1 MFELMGVNNV
11 SASSIYKVAHTTR
24 GSWHAS
30 YEVVVSHSYEV
41 VVSHSQIK
49 SVKKVKYRAILG
61 HLTHEYVSRPNK
73 RTVILH
79 LTRKT
84 GGSLTHVGLKTHLSK
99 GKLTTTVI

>member
-11 SASSIYKVAHTTR
+11 SASSMYKVAHTTR
-24 GSWHAS
+24 GSWHA
-30 YEVVVSHSYEV
+30 SYEV